1 MSLREHRLRRGLSLE
16 ATAYLSGVHESTVS
30 RVERRK
36 VDPDPD
42 TVVKLAKGYGVTVR
56 RFHELLAASKK
67 NGAPEA
73 APTSGEVSGAA

>member
-1 MSLREHRLRRGLSLE
+1 MTLREHRLRRGLSLE

-30 RVERRK
+30 RVERHK

-56 RFHELLAASKK
+56 RFHELFAASRK
-67 NGAPEA
+67 NGTAVEPGA
-73 APTSGEVSGAA
+73 SDEVSGAA